1 MEKYSNGTKGLSL
14 QALFAHVS
22 NDNLLNAMVRRI
34 DSGNVRRVIA
44 LSEIRLASIL
54 QVLRWERQISGTV
67 VPLCDFHCSSTL
79 TLWLTGG
86 LPP

>member
-1 MEKYSNGTKGLSL
+1 MEKYSNGKIRLPM
-14 QALFAHVS
+14 QALFVHVS
-22 NDNLLNAMVRRI
+22 EDNVYNAMVQQVDAR
-34 DSGNVRRVIA
+34 NVRRVTTLPRIQT
-44 LSEIRLASIL
+44 ASNL

-79 TLWLTGG
+79 TLWITGG

>member
-1 MEKYSNGTKGLSL
+1 M

-22 NDNLLNAMVRRI
+22 DDYLLNAMVRRI
-34 DSGNVRRVIA
+34 DSGNVRRVIT
-44 LSEIRLASIL
+44 LSEIHLASIL

-67 VPLCDFHCSSTL
+67 VPLCDFHHSSTL
-79 TLWLTGG
+79 THWLAGG

>member
-1 MEKYSNGTKGLSL
+1 MEKYSNGKIRLPL
-14 QALFAHVS
+14 QALFAYVS

-34 DSGNVRRVIA
+34 KSGNVRKVIT
-44 LSEIRLASIL
+44 LSEIHLASIL

-67 VPLCDFHCSSTL
+67 VPLCDFHRSSTL